1 MWFICSLQPA
11 GSTPCLLPT
20 SPHGDAVGT
29 VFGAEPSNCTGG
41 TFARVDARFTG
52 APSLKIRTRSGQK
65 RTNLNRNAP
74 RGSDVLAVLTLN
86 FIAFCVDFWRPKL
99 GNLDVRENRHHRFLS
114 FASLRLNAFWLRRGR
129 AGSMRFALRG
139 VGCSPWRSASS
150 NRSNNFQIRARQST
164 KIRHGPRAM
173 KTRNGNA
180 PRGSATSGMSR
191 SAYRMEAG
199 ASTLPVDGRA

>member
-1 MWFICSLQPA
+1 MHRAAAMSF
-11 GSTPCLLPT
+11 
-20 SPHGDAVGT
+20 
-29 VFGAEPSNCTGG
+29 
-41 TFARVDARFTG
+41 
-52 APSLKIRTRSGQK
+52 
-65 RTNLNRNAP
+65 
-74 RGSDVLAVLTLN
+74 AVLTLN
-86 FIAFCVDFWRPKL
+86 FIAFCVDSRAAKTRAFRRLRNAPPTLSVLCDLRAFRGRCWRPSWK
-99 GNLDVRENRHHRFLS
+99 GARV